1 MEEIISPQVLEGL
14 VSFIA
19 ISKQDPKA
27 EVECKM
33 LSDRIQTKDVADR
46 ILKAIDGLCSGQPTE
61 ENRLSLS
68 YGETRVNVLTPQ
80 HIHKV
85 CITNSF
91 KEIPLTVEKKTRYY
105 ESNTGN
111 KDTLDAPEANIRFT
125 LRTEQ
130 PIRKDWDGSP
140 SDVNAYIRVV
150 HRKSFVTTDK
160 LFRFDFSMVK
170 YRPKNSNKTV
180 RDILKQHH
188 LYELELEFI
197 GKKSKLEPDRIAVEL
212 LKNVTKILQAYHQTE
227 FLLSNADIERYK
239 QEFRMSGNTFYD
251 LVTLLHRHINK
262 DNANNISKDY
272 TVTNKA
278 DGERSGLYVARDRKV
293 LRINKQEQVVWTGL
307 VAAND
312 KHIGDFI
319 DGEFM
324 PDKDLFCIFDV
335 YHFRNRDTRSLP
347 LMKTDEETSKNPLSS
362 RLGCAHLFI
371 TDLQTD
377 FIMKPSM
384 HPIRIETKLFLAGDG
399 PAMEEAIQK
408 MLSTKFEYEIDGLIF
423 TPRSSPVA
431 PQADRKGRTWN
442 TVYKWKPASQNSID
456 FLLKIVPGEIV
467 DSVSKEVAKQ
477 GELFVGRGSGDMII
491 DPWGTMNGEYVSRKL
506 PEDLA
511 KLGDTN
517 TYIPSYFQPDNP
529 RDPEAYK
536 IILPLNGKGVPV
548 DIHGDKVED
557 NTIIECAYNM
567 ETSQW
572 IILRTRYDKTF
583 SYRVKRE
590 LQYGNNFATANSVW
604 TSMHIP
610 ITEQNI
616 SNFIS
621 SPITTITEDDSYY
634 RDDLKRN
641 SRILRD
647 VYTFHRSIKHYLYTK
662 YINRNDTVLEL
673 GCGRGGDMHY
683 LKEVHASKVVGLDF
697 TMLNITSPTQGA
709 AVRYIK
715 DKAAHPNDYMPLILY
730 VYGDFT
736 YFPLFEYPDSK
747 YMPILLGNEKGT
759 TEYLSQFEG
768 LNQFDKVSCQFCLH
782 YACESET
789 SFRNYAKNV
798 QAHCKDIFIG
808 TCSDG
813 KAIYSRLLGKQF
825 LYIKKGNQIAGEYK
839 KGYQDKEKWTE
850 EFGMPVTVHLESFD
864 MAFTEWLVPWEKV
877 TEIMKEYD
885 FELIESKNFSEIYSE
900 QSKITLTSQEQIFS
914 FLSRSFVFKR
924 IKKMEEKKEP
934 EEVNVKV
941 EEEPVKNDD
950 VVKDEKEIK
959 IEEVKPKKTRKLK
972 KEKEPEEEP
981 VLFFGADESKGEH
994 RALSNMAEY
1003 PIEIDGVKFP
1013 TVEHYFQA
1021 MKAKT
1026 FADEEMY
1033 EKILKAKTAK
1043 AAKALGKK
1051 VKDLVPE
1058 KWDAEKDMIMEKA
1071 VRAKFVQHPE
1081 LRKQLLETGGK
1092 QIGEAN
1098 ARDAYWGIGSGHE
1111 SDKSKVPSKWR
1122 GKNVLGKI
1130 MMKLREVFKNES
1142 S

>member
-1 MEEIISPQVLEGL
+1 MEDIISPQVIEGL
-14 VSFIA
+14 VSFIT

-27 EVECKM
+27 EVECKL

-61 ENRLSLS
+61 ENRLTLS
-68 YGETRVNVLTPQ
+68 YGETRVNIMTPQ
-80 HIHKV
+80 LIHKV
-85 CITNSF
+85 CVTNSF
-91 KEIPLTVEKKTRYY
+91 REVPLTVEKKTRYY
-105 ESNTGN
+105 DMNAG
-111 KDTLDAPEANIRFT
+111 KQDTLDAPEANVRFT
-125 LRTEQ
+125 LRSET
-130 PIRKDWDGSP
+130 PLRRDWDGSP
-140 SDVNAYIRVV
+140 SDVNAFIRVI
-150 HRKSFVTTDK
+150 HRKSFVTSDK

-170 YRPKNSNKTV
+170 FRPKNSNKTV

-197 GKKSKLEPDRIAVEL
+197 GKKSKLEPDRIAAEL
-212 LKNVTKILQAYHQTE
+212 IKNVGVILQAYHQSE
-227 FLLSNADIERYK
+227 FLLSTSDIARYE
-239 QEFRMSGNTFYD
+239 QEFRMSGNMFYD

-262 DNANNISKDY
+262 DNANNISKGY

-278 DGERSGLYVARDRKV
+278 DGQRSGLYVARDRKV
-293 LRINKQEQVVWTGL
+293 LRINKERQVVWTGL
-307 VAAND
+307 TAAND
-312 KHIGDFI
+312 NHVGDFI
-319 DGEFM
+319 DGEFI

-335 YHFRNRDTRSLP
+335 YHFRNRDTKSLP
-347 LMKTDEETSKNPLSS
+347 LMKTDEETVKNPLSS
-362 RLGCAHLFI
+362 RLGCAHMFVA
-371 TDLQTD
+371 DLQTE

-384 HPIRIETKLFLAGDG
+384 HPLRIETKLFLAGDG

-423 TPRSSPVA
+423 TPRSSGVA
-431 PQADRKGRTWN
+431 PPADRKGSTWT

-467 DSVSKEVAKQ
+467 DTVTKEIVKQ
-477 GELFVGRGSGDMII
+477 GELFVGRGSGDMIV
-491 DPWGTMNGEYVSRKL
+491 DPRGTMTGEYIPRKL

-511 KLGDTN
+511 KLAETN
-517 TYIPSYFQPDNP
+517 SYIPSYFQPDNP
-529 RDPEAYK
+529 RDPDAYK
-536 IILPLNGKGVPV
+536 IILPLNGKGIPV

-567 ETSQW
+567 ETNQW
-572 IILRTRYDKTF
+572 TILRTRYDKTY

-590 LQYGNNFATANSVW
+590 LKYGNHFAVANSVW

-610 ITEQNI
+610 VTEQMI
-616 SNFIS
+616 SNFSS
-621 SPITTITEDDSYY
+621 SPSETIFEDDSYY

-641 SRILRD
+641 TRIFKDL
-647 VYTFHRSIKHYLYTK
+647 YTFHRSIKSYLYAK
-662 YINRNDTVLEL
+662 YINKNDTVLEL
-673 GCGRGGDMHY
+673 GCGRGGDMHF
-683 LKEVHASKVVGLDF
+683 LKKSHASKVVGLDF
-697 TMLNITSPTQGA
+697 TLLNITSPTQGA
-709 AVRYIK
+709 AVRYLK
-715 DKAAHPNDYMPLILY
+715 DKSANPNDYMPLILY

-736 YFPLFEYPDSK
+736 YHPLFEYPEDK
-747 YMPILLGNEKGT
+747 YMPILLGNQKGH
-759 TEYLSQFEG
+759 TEYLAQFEG
-768 LNQFDKVSCQFCLH
+768 LNTFDKVSCQFALH
-782 YACESET
+782 YACSSEET
-789 SFRNYAKNV
+789 FRSYAKNI
-798 QAHCKDIFIG
+798 QAHCKDIFFA

-813 KAIYSRLLGKQF
+813 KAIYSQLLGKKVQYF
-825 LYIKKGNQIAGEYK
+825 GKHQKIAAEYRK
-839 KGYQDKEKWTE
+839 EYQDKEKWTE
-850 EFGMPVTVHLESFD
+850 EFGMAITVILESFD
-864 MAFTEWLVPWEKV
+864 QAYTEWLVPMDKV
-877 TEIMKEYD
+877 VEIMKEYD
-885 FELIESKNFSEIYSE
+885 FELIESKNFGEIYNE
-900 QSKITLTSQEQIFS
+900 QSKITISKEEQLFS
-914 FLSRSFVFKR
+914 FLSRTYVFKR
-924 IKKMEEKKEP
+924 VKKIEEKTVE
-934 EEVNVKV
+934 VKV
-941 EEEPVKNDD
+941 EEPVTED
-950 VVKDEKEIK
+950 VVKDEKEVK
-959 IEEVKPKKTRKLK
+959 VEVKKTRKLK

-1033 EKILKAKTAK
+1033 EKILKAKTPK

-1058 KWDAEKDMIMEKA
+1058 KWDAEKDMIMEKG

-1081 LRKQLLETGGK
+1081 LRKQLLETGDK

-1098 ARDAYWGIGSGHE
+1098 ARDGYWGIGSGHE
-1111 SDKSKVPSKWR
+1111 SDKSKFPSKWR

-1130 MMKLREVFKNES
+1130 MMKLRKVFKDES